1 MALTRLN
8 NAHIVQLLGVQV
20 DMAEEKVYMVMELC
34 HGGELFDR
42 IAECGGLAEDDAK
55 RYFVQILHA
64 LSHCH
69 ENRVYHRDLKPENI
83 LLDADDNAKV
93 ADFGLAAVYRHV
105 TGGAGYLQHTKVGS
119 VMYAA
124 PEVLVST
131 AAQGYDAACAD
142 IWSLGVILFSMLSGT
157 LPFTC
162 AAASKCKRYAAVLR
176 HGIGV
181 MCPEH
186 LSPQVWAAHT
196 HEDPDR
202 RLAWASVQTE
212 RCCLCTRL
220 TVPLCIRLCVLSRR

>member
-1 MALTRLN
+1 
-8 NAHIVQLLGVQV
+8 
-20 DMAEEKVYMVMELC
+20 MVMELC

-42 IAECGGLAEDDAK
+42 IAECGGLAEDDVRAAARRGGPAAGRRRRVQRAVAARGRCLRGAWMVSLPRRGSTRRPTFLSRVRAGAWRQAK

-105 TGGAGYLQHTKVGS
+105 SGGASYLQHTKVGS

-131 AAQGYDAACAD
+131 AVQGYGVPRASEPTRRHAPPRPRRGASLDVRSARRPLARSTARSERGRACRVVA
-142 IWSLGVILFSMLSGT
+142 WRQM
-157 LPFTC
+157 
-162 AAASKCKRYAAVLR
+162 
-176 HGIGV
+176 
-181 MCPEH
+181 
-186 LSPQVWAAHT
+186 
-196 HEDPDR
+196 R
-202 RLAWASVQTE
+202 RARTFGAWV
-212 RCCLCTRL
+212 
-220 TVPLCIRLCVLSRR
+220 